1 MLLDVALDLG
11 SETDLY
17 SVDPAIFP
25 GAVAAHG
32 DIARMGDIVR
42 FGEGRG
48 RLRFDVSAASPV
60 ERVDIFNG
68 KTLLATQRPYSENDL
83 GNRIRLLWEGATYR
97 GRFRQV
103 IWDGGLKVNGTELK
117 DYAEIA
123 FLNRDKSIARDG
135 NSLSWNSVTTGN
147 QSGVDLWLKDQ
158 MGWIDFETGPL
169 STGID
174 LSQIG
179 YEDTV
184 FDISGELPRFLR
196 VNRLPDE
203 NPHITFSGEAEIAV
217 QGITDAP
224 IWVRVALED
233 GTRAWSSPIYLC
245 PTPEKQDR
253 EK

>member
-184 FDISGELPRFLR
+184 FDISGELPPVPAREPPSRRKPAHYISRAKPRLR
-196 VNRLPDE
+196 CKV
-203 NPHITFSGEAEIAV
+203 
-217 QGITDAP
+217 
-224 IWVRVALED
+224 
-233 GTRAWSSPIYLC
+233 
-245 PTPEKQDR
+245 
-253 EK
+253 